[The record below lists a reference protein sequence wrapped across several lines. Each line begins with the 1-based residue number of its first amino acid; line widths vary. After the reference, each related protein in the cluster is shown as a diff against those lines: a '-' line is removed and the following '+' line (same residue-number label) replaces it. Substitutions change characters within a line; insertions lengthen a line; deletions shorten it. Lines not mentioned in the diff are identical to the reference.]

1 MTQIALPLPGQPV
14 HIDIEEI
21 ARQPSG
27 AACLSL
33 AASKAGKQD
42 KSIAADLGMQD
53 AVWSRCK
60 SGQNSLSPEQLVSLC
75 KVTGTLAP
83 IAWMLLQLGLDP
95 RTVQPLESEST
106 RKLREAE
113 QRIAELERERE
124 IERRAFR
131 SILQGGHA

>member
-83 IAWMLLQLGLDP
+83 IAWMLLQLGYDP
-95 RTVQPLESEST
+95 RTLQRIESEV
-106 RKLREAE
+106 
-113 QRIAELERERE
+113 ERENRE
-124 IERRAFR
+124 LKLKLHDLQREYELKMQGARDLLGRA
-131 SILQGGHA
+131 A

>member
-27 AACLSL
+27 AACLAL

-60 SGQNSLSPEQLVSLC
+60 HGQNSLSPEQMVALC
-75 KVTGTLAP
+75 KVTGTIAP
-83 IAWMLLQLGLDP
+83 IAWMLLQLGYDP
-95 RTVQPLESEST
+95 RTLQRIESEVE
-106 RKLREAE
+106 RENRHLREENAQMKARHE
-113 QRIAELERERE
+113 IELEAIRKFMG
-124 IERRAFR
+124 RA
-131 SILQGGHA
+131 A